1 MLPLMVFADAG
12 PVSNTNSSF
21 VRVWYSLLGLG
32 SGLETQIIIGTG
44 LKEAAKPDHSWRCIL
59 ESFERLAQIKPD
71 TWGGVLLFVGCD
83 LEYACNV
90 LGLSHFNNTANC
102 CADCNAN
109 FDTVPLNNF
118 HRTSAWRG
126 TVRNNEGY
134 LAALRQ
140 PRHPLVA
147 HAWFTKFAYRQDL
160 LHNFDHHGLTS
171 HIIGNVLW
179 CHVSSDRLCNVF
191 PGNTTDERLDCM
203 NDDIRAFYSAQRV
216 NNRLPTLKAS
226 NLKKNR

>member
-1 MLPLMVFADAG
+1 MALQP
-12 PVSNTNSSF
+12 
-21 VRVWYSLLGLG
+21 W
-32 SGLETQIIIGTG
+32 
-44 LKEAAKPDHSWRCIL
+44 K
-59 ESFERLAQIKPD
+59 SFERLAQINPD
-71 TWGGVLLFVGCD
+71 TLGGVLLFVGCD

-90 LGLSHFNNTANC
+90 LGLIHFNNTANC

-118 HRTSAWRG
+118 HRTSAWRA
-126 TVRNNEGY
+126 TVRNNEEY

-191 PGNTTDERLDCM
+191 PGNTTDERLDFM

-226 NLKKNR
+226 NLKKSDNFPVLHGNGIKAANTKALVPYILDVQNEPQNPLVAFNANTCGRWSNRCTL